1 MTERA
6 HIQLTRGQWRNLHNA
21 LCAAEQE
28 ARGLFAVLKDGGE
41 GLAALKSVREALAP
55 AYAQDDAVFQRQYGY
70 FDETRKANGFRACWS
85 MYDET
90 DVGSFDQPHP
100 YVGATH
106 VVHARHWGT
115 AGNVEVPILGSTW
128 LDLYRASNEAI
139 ERSNDHHHI
148 FIERFDWSE
157 DNPGYLELVT
167 GS

>member
-6 HIQLTRGQWRNLHNA
+6 HIQLNRAQWRNLHNA

-28 ARGLFAVLKDGGE
+28 AGGLFAVLKDGGE

-55 AYAQDDAVFQRQYGY
+55 AYAQDDAAFQRQYTH
-70 FDETRKANGFRACWS
+70 FDLIRGVNNFRACWS
-85 MYDET
+85 LYDET

-115 AGNVEVPILGSTW
+115 NGNVEVPIGGDTW